1 MSDTNETGDKKL
13 TLGGRKT
20 LQLKKTVD
28 AGQVRQSL
36 SHGRAKSVVVE
47 RKRRRVVTRDTQ
59 TDAGGT
65 AQPGGPDDPAGVF
78 HGTLTEGERAVRAR
92 VLEEAR
98 KHEDEVT
105 PEIEEVVP
113 PEDVEAETAA
123 ETAAEAPVAE
133 TAAPQEAEEGQP
145 VETPEEI
152 AAKAAAQEVVRD
164 DKPQARKGPPASD
177 SKEPKGTAEAEER
190 GRKARLS
197 EKLSTRPRPTPRTEP
212 RRRDAK
218 LTVVR
223 ALQDDGEERQR
234 SLAAI
239 RRAREKQKAA
249 SRQVVDPPS
258 KVLRE
263 VTLPE
268 SITVAELANRMA
280 ERASDVMRELVK
292 MEVLVA
298 VNDPIDADTAELVAN
313 EMGHKVKRVTEADVE
328 AGLFGGEDD
337 DKDLEPRPPVVTV
350 MGHVDH
356 GKTSLLDALRET
368 NVVSGEAGGI
378 TQHIGAYQIS
388 TSSGDLVT
396 FLDTPG
402 HEAFT
407 AMRAR
412 GAKATDIVVLVVAAD
427 DGIMPQTIE
436 AIQHAKAA
444 EAPIIVAINKMDR
457 PEANADRVR
466 QDLLQHE
473 IVVEEMGGDVLNI
486 EVSATEKTNLDK
498 LAEAIALQAEVLE
511 LKANPSRPGE
521 GVVIEATLERGR
533 GPVATVLITRGT
545 LKVGDI
551 FVAGAEWGRVRAL
564 VSDKGEQIKKAVP
577 SQPVEVLGLNGA
589 PTAGDDVAVVEN
601 ESRAREITEYRQRM
615 RQELKGVQGGR
626 ASLETMLEQ
635 LNTKA
640 IDELPL
646 VIKSD
651 VQGSAEAI
659 TGALENMNTDEVAAK
674 VLLSGVGGITESD
687 ITLARASGAPIL
699 AFNVRASG
707 KIRAMADEQEVEIRN
722 YSVIYNLVD
731 DIKAILSGM
740 LAPAINET
748 ILGTAEVKD
757 VFAAGRSKAAG
768 CIVVEGSMRADARA
782 RILRDSVVVYEGKV
796 SSLRRFKDEVKEVNA
811 GTECGLTLDNFED
824 IKVGDVIEVFEQE
837 EIARSL

>member
-1 MSDTNETGDKKL
+1 MSETNETGDKKL

-47 RKRRRVVTRDTQ
+47 RKRRRVVTRE
-59 TDAGGT
+59 
-65 AQPGGPDDPAGVF
+65 AQPGAEAVERTDATDPL

-98 KHEDEVT
+98 KHEDEFKA
-105 PEIEEVVP
+105 EE
-113 PEDVEAETAA
+113 EARLALEAIAA
-123 ETAAEAPVAE
+123 EEAKSREAEAPEAE
-133 TAAPQEAEEGQP
+133 AEAPQVVEESSPVDEGTAAASKAKPAE
-145 VETPEEI
+145 
-152 AAKAAAQEVVRD
+152 
-164 DKPQARKGPPASD
+164 KPGPKGKGAPAS
-177 SKEPKGTAEAEER
+177 SPTKASPPAEAEER
-190 GRKARLS
+190 GRRARLS

-249 SRQVVDPPS
+249 TRQAVDLPS

-292 MEVLVA
+292 IEVLVA
-298 VNDPIDADTAELVAN
+298 VDDPIDADTAEIVAT

-328 AGLFGGEDD
+328 LGLFGEEDD
-337 DKDLEPRPPVVTV
+337 EKEVQPRPPVVTV

-356 GKTSLLDALRET
+356 GKTSLLDALRQT

-378 TQHIGAYQIS
+378 TQHIGAYQIA
-388 TSSGDLVT
+388 TEAGDIVT

-427 DGIMPQTIE
+427 DGIMPQTVE

-466 QDLLQHE
+466 QELLQHE

-486 EVSATEKTNLDK
+486 EVSATERTNLDK

-511 LKANPSRPGE
+511 LKANPNRPGE

-533 GPVATVLITRGT
+533 GPVATLLITRGT

-564 VSDKGEQIKKAVP
+564 VSDKGEQIKKALP
-577 SQPVEVLGLNGA
+577 SQPVEVLGLNGT
-589 PTAGDDVAVVEN
+589 PVAGDDFAVVDN
-601 ESRAREITEYRQRM
+601 ESLAREVTEYRQRM
-615 RQELKGVQGGR
+615 RQELKDSQGGR
-626 ASLETMLEQ
+626 ASLEAMLEQ
-635 LNTKA
+635 LNIKA

-659 TGALENMNTDEVAAK
+659 AGALEKMNTDEVAAK

-687 ITLARASGAPIL
+687 ITLAKASSAPIL

-707 KIRAMADEQEVEIRN
+707 KIRALADEQEVEIRN

-748 ILGTAEVKD
+748 ILGAAEVKD

-768 CIVVEGSMRADARA
+768 VIVVDGSMRADARA
-782 RILRDSVVVYEGKV
+782 RLLRDSVVIYEGKV

-811 GTECGLTLDNFED
+811 GTECGVTLDNYDD
-824 IKVGDVIEVFEQE
+824 IKVGDTIEIFEQE

>member
-1 MSDTNETGDKKL
+1 MSETNDTGDKKL

-28 AGQVRQSL
+28 ASQVRQSL

-47 RKRRRVVTRDTQ
+47 RKRHRVVTRET
-59 TDAGGT
+59 
-65 AQPGGPDDPAGVF
+65 QPGAAAPQSGEVSDAESLL
-78 HGTLTEGERAVRAR
+78 HGTLTQGEREVRIRA
-92 VLEEAR
+92 LEEAR
-98 KHEDEVT
+98 KHDDEVKHL
-105 PEIEEVVP
+105 EEELAQQEKPVDEVAEP
-113 PEDVEAETAA
+113 EAETAPPSDDA
-123 ETAAEAPVAE
+123 SV
-133 TAAPQEAEEGQP
+133 P

-152 AAKAAAQEVVRD
+152 AAKSAAAAEPVPGEAPR
-164 DKPQARKGPPASD
+164 ARGKAAPAA
-177 SKEPKGTAEAEER
+177 KKAEAKDGGEADER

-197 EKLSTRPRPTPRTEP
+197 EKLSARPRPSPRTEP

-249 SRQVVDPPS
+249 ARQAGDPPS

-263 VTLPE
+263 VVLPE
-268 SITVAELANRMA
+268 TITVAELANRMA
-280 ERASDVMRELVK
+280 ERANDVMRELMK
-292 MEVLVA
+292 MEVMVA
-298 VNDPIDADTAELVAN
+298 VTDSIDADTAELVIT
-313 EMGHKVKRVTEADVE
+313 EMGHKVRRVTEADVE
-328 AGLFGGEDD
+328 VGLFGDTDD
-337 DKDLEPRPPVVTV
+337 EKDLSPRPPVVTV

-388 TSSGDLVT
+388 TASGDLVT

-473 IVVEEMGGDVLNI
+473 IVVEEMGGDVLNV
-486 EVSATEKTNLDK
+486 EVSATKRTNLDK

-511 LKANPSRPGE
+511 LKANQNRPGE

-533 GPVATVLITRGT
+533 GPVATLLVTRGT
-545 LKVGDI
+545 LRIGDI

-564 VSDKGEQIKKAVP
+564 VNDKGEQIKQAVP
-577 SQPVEVLGLNGA
+577 SQPVEVLGLNGT
-589 PTAGDDVAVVEN
+589 PVAGDDFSAVEN

-615 RQELKGVQGGR
+615 QQEAKGAQGGR
-626 ASLETMLEQ
+626 ASLEAMLEQ

-640 IDELPL
+640 TDQLPL

-659 TGALENMNTDEVAAK
+659 AGALDKMSTEEVAAK

-707 KIRAMADEQEVEIRN
+707 KIRAMADEQDVEIRN

-748 ILGTAEVKD
+748 ILGVAEVKD

-768 CIVVEGSMRADARA
+768 CIVVEGSMKADARA
-782 RILRDSVVVYEGKV
+782 RLLRDSIVVYDGKV

-811 GTECGLTLDNFED
+811 GTECGLTLDNYED
-824 IKVGDVIEVFEQE
+824 IKVGDLIELYEQE
-837 EIARSL
+837 EIARSLD